1 MAGKSGCPGGS
12 IRVTIEFVNVVASN
26 RCGVWMWTL
35 AACLAAGKLTD
46 TAARC
51 RPLLVDLSSWKAAP
65 QNTAPTNM
73 AAVAVALSPI
83 M

>member
-35 AACLAAGKLTD
+35 AACLGLAAGRCWLT
-46 TAARC
+46 
-51 RPLLVDLSSWKAAP
+51 
-65 QNTAPTNM
+65 
-73 AAVAVALSPI
+73 
-83 M
+83 